1 MAVVP
6 ATEDRPTAAPA
17 GFLDRV
23 PIVALRVVQFTVDL
37 ALVALITLVPTA
49 LILLL
54 LPRNP
59 DGSLGQLL
67 IAVPVI
73 LSLLVLA
80 VAISW
85 WYWAHLPR
93 RRGGQTVAMRW
104 LQLRVVRLDG
114 GEPTRSQFALRWL
127 LLVVD
132 AMFFGAVGLIAMLVS
147 GEHQR
152 IGDSLADTLVVR
164 AVR

>member
-1 MAVVP
+1 MP
-6 ATEDRPTAAPA
+6 ETEDRPTAAPA

-23 PIVALRVVQFTVDL
+23 PIVGLRGVQFGLDL
-37 ALVALITLVPTA
+37 ALVALITLIPTM

-59 DGSLGQLL
+59 DGSVGQLL
-67 IAVPVI
+67 LAIPVI
-73 LSLLVLA
+73 LALLVLA

-93 RRGGQTVAMRW
+93 RRAGQTVAMRW
-104 LQLRVVRLDG
+104 LGLRVVDRHG
-114 GEPTRSQFALRWL
+114 GEPTGSQLALRWL
-127 LLVVD
+127 LLLVD
-132 AMFFGAVGLIAMLVS
+132 CMLFGAVGLIAMLVS
-147 GEHQR
+147 SEHQR

-164 AVR
+164 VIT